1 MTGYVEPLISPEN
14 TVGTLC
20 RVNSPADVLA
30 IFRGFNNMKLQTS
43 AFEDSSPRR
52 RISALS
58 SRFAP
63 PDRTC
68 SDRIL
73 QRDQHLF
80 VAGDVVNVAYLVV
93 AGVLKSYVLHENG
106 DEQVLEFHLPGDVI
120 GLDALVE
127 TTSSSSVMAL
137 DTSNVRALSIHH
149 TRQRSH
155 QQSGQDGLAD
165 ADVIITGMYREILRL
180 TRRLHMASSSTNAR
194 LANFLLDYSQ
204 SQACRGCD
212 PDVLLLPMKRRD
224 LARYLGLATETL
236 SRSFSRLRDKGLLSV
251 DNNDIAILDRAGLR
265 EAAGLPAEE
274 SSASRNRG

>member
-1 MTGYVEPLISPEN
+1 MVSST
-14 TVGTLC
+14 
-20 RVNSPADVLA
+20 ADALTA
-30 IFRGFNNMKLQTS
+30 TSRGFNNMKLQTS

-127 TTSSSSVMAL
+127 ATSSSSVMAL

-149 TRQRSH
+149 TRQRPN
-155 QQSGQDGLAD
+155 QSGQDGFAD
-165 ADVIITGMYREILRL
+165 AEVIITGMYREILRL
-180 TRRLHMASSSTNAR
+180 TRRLHMASNSTNAR
-194 LANFLLDYSQ
+194 LASFLLDYSH

-265 EAAGLPAEE
+265 EAAGLPPEE
-274 SSASRNRG
+274 NSVSRARS